1 MRFQGSKCNL
11 ICTLL
16 HHFDSCTTWSC
27 KKNGTQQ
34 NTSSMS
40 YMLLASR
47 TFSIIHFE
55 RLQWANYYNSWTWM
69 SECFGI
75 LFWGGIPLQSPLFW
89 GDQLAEVGP
98 GKLQWPQAP
107 CPTRP
112 QCCPYHR
119 LIQPKVQH
127 WSPAKAWVGH
137 ESVLSSTSW
146 GYDAQGSIWFMV

>member
-11 ICTLL
+11 IRTLL

-27 KKNGTQQ
+27 TKNGTQQ

-40 YMLLASR
+40 YILLASKDFNGQI
-47 TFSIIHFE
+47 TIIPE
-55 RLQWANYYNSWTWM
+55 P
-69 SECFGI
+69 ECLNASFF
-75 LFWGGIPLQSPLFW
+75 FWRGIPLQSPPFW
-89 GDQLAEVGP
+89 GDQLAEVEP

-119 LIQPKVQH
+119 LIRPKVQH

-146 GYDAQGSIWFMV
+146 GYDTQGSIWFMV